1 MSRLT
6 LDYNNMLGIQL
17 PDGGV
22 DPARLDGDLDDRFR
36 EAHAR
41 VERARKAGEM
51 GFFDLPYS
59 TDTVHAIQEVADGFG
74 QWFENVVVLGI
85 GGSALGT
92 RMLRD
97 ALLGPLWNEGS
108 GERREHYPR
117 LYVVENV
124 DPDSMASILDRL
136 DLRRTL
142 FNVVSKSGAT
152 AETMAQYL
160 VVAERVAAAV
170 GPDTAPG
177 HFLFTTDPRTGAL
190 RELADALG
198 IPSLAV
204 PQNVGGRFSVL
215 SAVGLLPAAIAGVDV
230 TGLLAGAAEMEQRC
244 RTDELRRNPAGML
257 ATLLHRA
264 HVEDGEGIHVL
275 MPYSDRLRS
284 FGLWF
289 QQLWAESLGK
299 ATNLEGVTVE
309 TGPTPVPALGATDQ
323 HSLLQL
329 LMAGPRDKVVC
340 FISVDASEDPVS
352 IPDLHPA
359 LATLSYLGGHSLR
372 ALMDAER
379 AASAEAL
386 RRQSRPNLTIRLPA
400 LTADMLGELSMLF
413 QIATVYAGALYGV
426 NPLDQPGVELGKILT
441 YGLLGREGYEPPTL
455 EEGDERWR
463 V

>member
-117 LYVVENV
+117 LYVVRERRSRFDGV
-124 DPDSMASILDRL
+124 HSRSPGSAADTLQRREQVRRHRRDDGAVSGGGRAGGGGGGSGHCPRAFPLHHRPAYRCASRA
-136 DLRRTL
+136 RGRARHP
-142 FNVVSKSGAT
+142 V
-152 AETMAQYL
+152 
-160 VVAERVAAAV
+160 
-170 GPDTAPG
+170 
-177 HFLFTTDPRTGAL
+177 TGC
-190 RELADALG
+190 
-198 IPSLAV
+198 

-352 IPDLHPA
+352 IPDSTRPWR
-359 LATLSYLGGHSLR
+359 HSR
-372 ALMDAER
+372 ISEGTVCER
-379 AASAEAL
+379 
-386 RRQSRPNLTIRLPA
+386 
-400 LTADMLGELSMLF
+400 
-413 QIATVYAGALYGV
+413 
-426 NPLDQPGVELGKILT
+426 
-441 YGLLGREGYEPPTL
+441 
-455 EEGDERWR
+455 
-463 V
+463 